1 MLPAH
6 TQLVTL
12 LIFALVV
19 SLIILDGVTGIGF
32 ELSSGGWELLQYV
45 LPAGLAS
52 SLAAH
57 AVITWKGKK

>member
-32 ELSSGGWELLQYV
+32 ELSSGGWELLHYI
-45 LPAGLAS
+45 LPAGFVA
-52 SLAAH
+52 SLAGH
-57 AVITWKGKK
+57 AVITWKSKK